1 MCYLKSV
8 RRHTNGIV
16 YSTTILSRRR
26 RSHIDFPIKL
36 QLECDVIHYDDGST
50 IAVGT
55 CDTIPYSTC
64 YSILHNESSAA
75 CFRRDLHLV
84 TVVRQLDTYFR
95 SSVFTGNHPSPYC
108 ATYWSSSPHPL
119 ACGCCRG
126 MVQYSSILVF
136 VFSVKHV
143 EVCCPVIVLV
153 GRRRPPRC
161 PHQTTFVGIGHQ
173 PLQCWC
179 IPMCRKTRPVS
190 DAHQLVTGPRQG
202 HVEASIVGQKAGVFG
217 PDKGNENNVGF
228 AALTGIDRG
237 NQDRSTKP
245 TRFQTALDQ
254 GHLRLVKGDD
264 AKAVGRTPQS

>member
-95 SSVFTGNHPSPYC
+95 SSVFYRKPSITALCYVLVKFSASSCVRVLSRHGPVLEHSRLRLFRKTCRGVLSSYC
-108 ATYWSSSPHPL
+108 FGGSSSSATVSAPN
-119 ACGCCRG
+119 
-126 MVQYSSILVF
+126 
-136 VFSVKHV
+136 HV
-143 EVCCPVIVLV
+143 RRHRPSAAAVLV
-153 GRRRPPRC
+153 HSDVPQDSPRVRRTPA
-161 PHQTTFVGIGHQ
+161 GNG
-173 PLQCWC
+173 
-179 IPMCRKTRPVS
+179 PVS
-190 DAHQLVTGPRQG
+190 GPR
-202 HVEASIVGQKAGVFG
+202 
-217 PDKGNENNVGF
+217 
-228 AALTGIDRG
+228 
-237 NQDRSTKP
+237 
-245 TRFQTALDQ
+245 
-254 GHLRLVKGDD
+254 
-264 AKAVGRTPQS
+264 